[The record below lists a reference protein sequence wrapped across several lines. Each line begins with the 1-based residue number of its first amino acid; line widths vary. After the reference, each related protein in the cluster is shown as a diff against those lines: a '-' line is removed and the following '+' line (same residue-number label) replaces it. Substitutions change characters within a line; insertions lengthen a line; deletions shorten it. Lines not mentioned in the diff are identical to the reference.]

1 MNDPNPGPVSGTT
14 QSRKRWMLIALMAL
28 FLSPVVAAWLWK
40 PDAFR
45 NRGDLIDPPRPLTNV
60 QMIAPDGSSV
70 DLNTFFGR
78 WTYLFFVDADCND
91 SCKQLSD
98 AIERVRL
105 SQGKNNKRIRLIV
118 VTLNPDSLPSL
129 SEIRV
134 AMPQTVVLALEPS
147 KRERFLSQFI
157 SQTGALTQQPSKIFL
172 VDPLGN
178 LMMSYPVQSEAT
190 DLRKDISRL
199 LRASRI
205 G

>member
-1 MNDPNPGPVSGTT
+1 MNDPNPGPVSRTT

-91 SCKQLSD
+91 SCEQLSD

-134 AMPQTVVLALEPS
+134 AMPQTVVLALELS

>member
-1 MNDPNPGPVSGTT
+1 MNDPNPDPVSRTT
-14 QSRKRWMLIALMAL
+14 QRRKRWMLIALMAL
-28 FLSPVVAAWLWK
+28 FLSPVVAAWLWQ
-40 PDAFR
+40 PAAFR
-45 NRGDLIDPPRPLTNV
+45 NQGDLIDPPRPLTNV
-60 QMIAPDGSSV
+60 QMIAADGSSV
-70 DLNTFFGR
+70 DLNTFYGR
-78 WTYLFFVDADCND
+78 WTYLFFVDDECND
-91 SCKQLSD
+91 SYMKLSD
-98 AIERVRL
+98 SIERVRL

-134 AMPQTVVLALEPS
+134 AMPQTVVLALESS

>member
-1 MNDPNPGPVSGTT
+1 MNDVNPRPISRAA
-14 QSRKRWMLIALMAL
+14 QNRKRWTLVALMAL
-28 FLSPVVAAWLWK
+28 FLLPVIAAWLWK
-40 PDAFR
+40 PDTFR

-60 QMIAPDGSSV
+60 QMVSPDGSTV
-70 DLNTFFGR
+70 DLDTFFGR
-78 WTYLFFVDADCND
+78 WTYIFFVDD
-91 SCKQLSD
+91 SCADSCRKLSD

-105 SQGKNNKRIRLIV
+105 SQGKNEKRIRLMV

-129 SEIRV
+129 RQIHI
-134 AMPQTVVLALEPS
+134 AMPRTIVLAVDASQRVHL
-147 KRERFLSQFI
+147 LSQF
-157 SQTGALTQQPSKIFL
+157 ALPADVPTQEVRKIYL

-178 LMMSYPVQSEAT
+178 LMMSYPARSDPS

>member
-1 MNDPNPGPVSGTT
+1 MNDPNPGPVSRTT

-78 WTYLFFVDADCND
+78 WTYFFFVDADCND

-134 AMPQTVVLALEPS
+134 AMPQTVVLALELS

>member
-1 MNDPNPGPVSGTT
+1 MNDPNPGPVSRTT
-14 QSRKRWMLIALMAL
+14 QNRKRWMLIALMAL

-40 PDAFR
+40 PAAFR

-157 SQTGALTQQPSKIFL
+157 SQTGALTQHPSKIFL

>member
-1 MNDPNPGPVSGTT
+1 MNDPNPDPVSRTT
-14 QSRKRWMLIALMAL
+14 QRRKRWTLIALMAL

-60 QMIAPDGSSV
+60 QMIAADGSTV

-91 SCKQLSD
+91 SCMQLSD

>member
-1 MNDPNPGPVSGTT
+1 MNDPNPGPVSRTT
-14 QSRKRWMLIALMAL
+14 QNRKRWMLIALMAL

-78 WTYLFFVDADCND
+78 WTYLFFVDDECKE

-134 AMPQTVVLALEPS
+134 AMPQTVVLALESS

>member
-1 MNDPNPGPVSGTT
+1 MNDPNPDPVSRTT

-60 QMIAPDGSSV
+60 QMIAADGSSV

-91 SCKQLSD
+91 SCMQLSD

>member
-1 MNDPNPGPVSGTT
+1 MTDPNPGSVPQTT

-45 NRGDLIDPPRPLTNV
+45 NQGDLIDPPRPLTNV
-60 QMIAPDGSSV
+60 QMISPDGDSV
-70 DLNTFFGR
+70 DLNALFGR

-105 SQGKNNKRIRLIV
+105 SQGKNEKRIRLIV
-118 VTLNPDSLPSL
+118 VTLNPDSLSSL
-129 SEIRV
+129 SQIRL
-134 AMPQTVVLALEPS
+134 AMPKTVVLALEPS
-147 KRERFLSQFI
+147 KRQRFLSQFI
-157 SQTGALTQQPSKIFL
+157 SETGALTPQPSKIFL

-178 LMMSYPVQSEAT
+178 LMMTYPVQSDPS
-190 DLRKDISRL
+190 DLRKDIGRL